1 MSYFKNQPTVASVVA
16 KQDSDVW
23 EIPRDV
29 FTKFLE
35 KYPKIKEK
43 ALQIMEK
50 REKIN
55 KEKMK
60 FKPNSNFDDEIDIVI
75 ERLEKEDE
83 YKEAVNELFRIFHS
97 LKSAT
102 AFLKLTRI
110 NVFAKL
116 VEDVLE
122 SARNKDKPTEE
133 FVDWMFLASG
143 QIAKWYEEITHNKE
157 LSPIDGRVLK
167 LPKGY

>member
-1 MSYFKNQPTVASVVA
+1 MGILDKLYEEYDYDIVDEFVNQW
-16 KQDSDVW
+16 DY
-23 EIPRDV
+23 I
-29 FTKFLE
+29 
-35 KYPKIKEK
+35 I
-43 ALQIMEK
+43 
-50 REKIN
+50 
-55 KEKMK
+55 
-60 FKPNSNFDDEIDIVI
+60 DEIDIVI

-110 NVFAKL
+110 NVFSKL

-143 QIAKWYEEITHNKE
+143 QIAKWYGEITHNKE
-157 LSPIDGRVLK
+157 LSPIDGRLLK

>member
-1 MSYFKNQPTVASVVA
+1 MGILDKLYEENDFDIVDEFINQW
-16 KQDSDVW
+16 DY
-23 EIPRDV
+23 I
-29 FTKFLE
+29 
-35 KYPKIKEK
+35 I
-43 ALQIMEK
+43 
-50 REKIN
+50 
-55 KEKMK
+55 
-60 FKPNSNFDDEIDIVI
+60 DEIDIVI
-75 ERLEKEDE
+75 EKLEKDDE

-110 NVFAKL
+110 NIFAKL

-157 LSPIDGRVLK
+157 LSPIDGRLLK